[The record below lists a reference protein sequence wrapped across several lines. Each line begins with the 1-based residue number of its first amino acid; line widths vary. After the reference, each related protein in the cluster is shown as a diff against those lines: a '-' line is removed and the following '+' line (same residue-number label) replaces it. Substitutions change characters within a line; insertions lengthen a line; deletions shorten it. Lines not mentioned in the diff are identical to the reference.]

1 MMIFALVLALLLPA
15 EAQPVKHRITGLF
28 SKDREA
34 DLRESVKKMGE
45 ISIVEIDFDHAEV
58 TFSYDREKLF
68 PKTKDKDLL
77 ERFDNLLR
85 QSSSHTF
92 GAKPLC
98 TTPPDQ
104 LTRVEIGVLGLD
116 CKACSLA
123 AYEAIFKIEG
133 VEQATASFKEGRV
146 TALIDPAKTNRAA
159 LEDALKKRN
168 VTLKQP

>member
-1 MMIFALVLALLLPA
+1 MISLALVLALLAPA

-28 SKDREA
+28 SREREA
-34 DLRESVKKMGE
+34 DLREVVKKMGDV
-45 ISIVEIDFDHAEV
+45 SIVEIDFDRAEV
-58 TFSYDREKLF
+58 TFSYDAAKLF
-68 PKTKDKDLL
+68 PKTKEKDLL

-85 QSSSHTF
+85 SSSASTF

-98 TTPPDQ
+98 ITPQDK

-116 CKACSLA
+116 CKACALS
-123 AYEAIFKIEG
+123 AYESIFKIDG

-159 LEDALKKRN
+159 LEEALKKRN